1 MRVDM
6 DNTKKK
12 SRCFTIA
19 AFITNMV
26 FWAGAIVITHYLV
39 FKPLFEAIDYKRT
52 NILEVIEIYSP
63 ASKGDQKALDRL
75 EVLSHKD
82 VSIAYVMLN
91 MIYRAEA
98 LKKAGVDLDDP
109 KATFESLDLSKSNA
123 IILRAVEEASDLELL
138 SILRSSEDLFDDAE
152 RNRMLADADEMS
164 VSTNIKNRI
173 KFQVYSTFD
182 QQTKDQ
188 LTACKLKL
196 DEKFKHQ
203 WTFITNFH
211 SFGACTKTPPDGSF
225 KRIWEIQHGQYGQY
239 GTDKHEEKAE

>member
-1 MRVDM
+1 ME
-6 DNTKKK
+6 NNKKK

-19 AFITNMV
+19 AFIINMV
-26 FWAGAIVITHYLV
+26 FWAGVFVITHYLV

-52 NILEVIEIYSP
+52 NIIEVIDIYSP

-109 KATFESLDLSKSNA
+109 KATFESIDLSKSNA

-138 SILRSSEDLFDDAE
+138 SILTSADELFDDTE
-152 RNRMLADADEMS
+152 RNRMLADADEMN
-164 VSTNIKNRI
+164 VSSNIKNRV
-173 KFQVYSTFD
+173 KFQIYSTFD
-182 QQTKDQ
+182 QQTKEQ

-196 DEKFKHQ
+196 EEKFKNK

-211 SFGACTKTPPDGSF
+211 SVGACTKNPPEGSF
-225 KRIWEIQHGQYGQY
+225 KRIWEIQHGLY
-239 GTDKHEEKAE
+239 GTDKQEAKAE

>member
-1 MRVDM
+1 M

-12 SRCFTIA
+12 SRSVIIA
-19 AFITNMV
+19 TCIFNLI
-26 FWAGAIVITHYLV
+26 FWAGAIVITHFLV
-39 FKPLFEAIDYKRT
+39 FKPLFEAIDYKLT
-52 NILEVIEIYSP
+52 NTIEVIEIYKP

-91 MIYRAEA
+91 MIYRAEE
-98 LKKAGVDLDDP
+98 LKKAGVDMDDP

-123 IILRAVEEASDLELL
+123 VILRAVDEASDLELL
-138 SILRSSEDLFDDAE
+138 SLLRSADDLFNDAE
-152 RNRMLADADEMS
+152 RDQALGNLDEMS

-173 KFQVYSTFD
+173 RFQVYSTFD
-182 QQTKDQ
+182 QQTKEQ

-196 DEKFKHQ
+196 EEKFKNQ

-211 SFGACTKTPPDGSF
+211 SVGACTKTPPDGSF
-225 KRIWEIQHGQYGQY
+225 KRIWEIQHGQF
-239 GTDKHEEKAE
+239 GTDKQEAKAE

>member
-1 MRVDM
+1 MRVEM

-12 SRCFTIA
+12 SRYVIIA
-19 AFITNMV
+19 TCIFNLL
-26 FWAGAIVITHYLV
+26 FWAGAFVVTHYLV

-52 NILEVIEIYSP
+52 NIIEVIEVYSP

-98 LKKAGVDLDDP
+98 LKKTGVDMDDP

-138 SILRSSEDLFDDAE
+138 SILRSADELFDDAE

-173 KFQVYSTFD
+173 KFQIYSTFD

-196 DEKFKHQ
+196 EEKFKHQ
-203 WTFITNFH
+203 WAFFTNFH
-211 SFGACTKTPPDGSF
+211 SVGACTKNPPDGSF
-225 KRIWEIQHGQYGQY
+225 KRIWEIQHGQYG
-239 GTDKHEEKAE
+239 TDKHEEKAE